1 MKKLR
6 ILLSLALAFGLGTSA
21 AFAGKPKAKDDGFVR
36 TEGIHFYKG
45 KNTKPYYFMGT
56 NLWYGPIL
64 GSKGKDGNRRRLCA
78 ELDSLQKLGVN
89 NLRIL
94 AGADAGSKNANTVT
108 PYLQPEPGKLDKQ
121 LLEGLDFML
130 NEMHKRGMVAVIYL
144 TNSWDWSGG
153 FGFYLKNVGLG
164 DSPDA
169 HGEGYNQYVEYAKNF
184 YHSAQAMQLYYNF
197 VEKIVTRKNS
207 ITGRRYADD
216 PTIMS
221 WQLCNEP
228 RPFGKEE
235 VPAFVEWVKHTSAL
249 IKKHDKNHLVSTGS
263 EGVIGCNVNEELC
276 ELVHGLDNVD
286 YMTVHIW
293 PANWGWAN
301 RTRLYDDLPNV
312 YVKAKSY
319 LEQHDRIS
327 RMINKPYVVEE
338 FGYPRDNNSYEAGSR
353 CGARDSFYQF
363 IFTNLLDSKAEGGP
377 MAGCNFW
384 GWGGSGR
391 PADEVW
397 KGGND
402 YLCDPPHE
410 PQGWY
415 SVFDNDYST
424 LNLIRSSA
432 AQLNR

>member
-1 MKKLR
+1 MA
-6 ILLSLALAFGLGTSA
+6 LALLPCKASNTHEAADNAFI
-21 AFAGKPKAKDDGFVR
+21 R

-45 KNTKPYYFMGT
+45 RSTEPMYFLGT

-64 GSKGKDGNRRRLCA
+64 GSKGEGGNRQRLRA
-78 ELDSLQKLGVN
+78 ELDSLHALGVN

-108 PYLQPEPGKLDKQ
+108 PYLQPRPGELNES
-121 LLEGLDFML
+121 LLEGLDYML
-130 NEMHKRGMVAVIYL
+130 DEMHKRSMTAVIYL

-169 HGEGYNQYVEYAKNF
+169 HGEGYNRYVDYARMF
-184 YHSAQAMQLYYNF
+184 FHSQQAQQLYHRF
-197 VEKIVTRKNS
+197 VEQIVTRRNS
-207 ITGRRYADD
+207 VNGAAYADD
-216 PTIMS
+216 PTIMA

-235 VPAFVEWVKHTSAL
+235 VPAFVKWVEETAAL
-249 IKKHDKNHLVSTGS
+249 IKKHDAHHLVSTGS
-263 EGVIGCNVNEELC
+263 EGVIGCNVDEALC
-276 ELVHGLDNVD
+276 ERIHSLPGID

-293 PANWGWAN
+293 PANWGWAK
-301 RTRLYDDLPNV
+301 RSRLYDDLPNV
-312 YVKAKSY
+312 YVKAKEY
-319 LEQHDRIS
+319 LEMHDRIA
-327 RMINKPYVVEE
+327 RTINRPYVVEE
-338 FGYPRDNNSYEAGSR
+338 FGYPRDNNLYTPGSR
-353 CGARDSFYQF
+353 CGARDSFYGF
-363 IFTNLLDSKAEGGP
+363 IFANLIDSKTSGGP

-391 PADEVW
+391 PAGEVW
-397 KGGND
+397 QSGND

-415 SVFDNDYST
+415 SVFDSDAT
-424 LNLIRSSA
+424 TIMAIREAAAKLN
-432 AQLNR
+432 N